1 MASQNVVVSKNS
13 IISIYSILKMSD
25 HLFIKCPTSQDKKS
39 ILLRVARKIQFYQLL
54 EIDNNVE
61 DHPIF
66 KHSLILVKELINY
79 I

>member
-1 MASQNVVVSKNS
+1 MW
-13 IISIYSILKMSD
+13 D
-25 HLFIKCPTSQDKKS
+25 HQFMKCPTSQDKKS
-39 ILLRVARKIQFYQLL
+39 ILLQGARKLQYCLFL

-66 KHSLILVKELINY
+66 ENIHISVKELINY